1 MSKKSAFELAIVEQ
15 SIIIRSEHK
24 KSQAYI
30 AMLLDVSD
38 GYIGHVENPHRGEMY
53 THDQINAIALDLI
66 ISPQLFYPENPIQQ
80 VLPKIDPKKSIEK
93 ANAIKEKLISL
104 VSEDFFKSEKS
115 VKEIIDEIAKDEEFI
130 YEKLTNKDI
139 TDQARPLVNLDK
151 LKSTKVSNRNFY
163 INPD

>member
-24 KSQAYI
+24 KSQSYI

-53 THDQINAIALDLI
+53 THDQINAIALDLN
-66 ISPQLFYPENPIQQ
+66 ISPQLFYPEKAVQQ
-80 VLPKIDPKKSIEK
+80 ILPKKDAKQSLAK
-93 ANAIKEKLISL
+93 ANAIKEKLISMIND
-104 VSEDFFKSEKS
+104 DFFKTEKS
-115 VKEIIDEIAKDEEFI
+115 VKQIIDEIAKDEEFI

-139 TDQARPLVNLDK
+139 TDQARLLVKLDK
-151 LKSTKVSNRNFY
+151 LKSNKISNKNFY
-163 INPD
+163 INPE